1 MTTDAVVRVLAVI
14 GGGAG
19 GGLALGLL
27 AQLLLRALSIRNS
40 PRWSL
45 LTIRLLGGV
54 ICGWLVALWLFGG
67 GGPGIGGSGGFGFG
81 SGSGSGDTQS
91 KDRKREGK
99 HVAPKA
105 NGASKTPDSQTLR
118 LEVLGADALKNAGKE
133 ASHCYR
139 LDQQEGEHYLSFA
152 EVKDEIRHRQQ
163 QQPPLRLIQIV
174 LYKDSPDENRPV
186 VSQVKEWS
194 REHKLDVVVTTQST
208 ADAPR

>member
-1 MTTDAVVRVLAVI
+1 MTTDVAVRVLAVI

-45 LTIRLLGGV
+45 GTIRLLGGV

-67 GGPGIGGSGGFGFG
+67 GGPGIGGSGGFSLG
-81 SGSGSGDTQS
+81 SGSGSGETPKKGPKS
-91 KDRKREGK
+91 ENENSGK
-99 HVAPKA
+99 S
-105 NGASKTPDSQTLR
+105 GDESKTPDEQTLR
-118 LEVLGADALKNAGKE
+118 IEVLGANALKNADKD

-139 LDQQEGEHYLSFA
+139 LDKQEGAHYLSFA
-152 EVKDEIRHRQQ
+152 EVKDEILHRQQ

-174 LYKDSPDENRPV
+174 LYKDSPDDNRPV
-186 VSQVKEWS
+186 VSQVKNWS
-194 REHKLDVVVTTQST
+194 RERNLEVVVTTKST
-208 ADAPR
+208 TDAPR